1 MTRPVVLACTQLTKR
16 FVEGSESVEVLKGVN
31 LQVDEGER
39 LAIVGNSGS
48 GKTTLLNML
57 GGLDLPTSGQ
67 VILKGHNLNKLNG
80 NQRGALR
87 NRHIGFIYQFH
98 HLLPEFTALENVAMP
113 LLIGGISAKQA
124 SEKAAQLL
132 DDVGLAH
139 RRKHKP
145 SQLSGG
151 ERQRVAVARA
161 LVTSPACVLADEPTG
176 NLDSHTAQH
185 VQELIV
191 SLSESLNI
199 SFVMVTHSDALA
211 LMAER
216 VLEMVDGVLLDKR
229 EG

>member
-1 MTRPVVLACTQLTKR
+1 MTRPVVLACTQVTKS
-16 FVEGSESVEVLKGVN
+16 FVEGAAPVEVLKGVN
-31 LQVDEGER
+31 FQVNEGER

-67 VILKGHNLNKLNG
+67 VVLKGYNLNELSG
-80 NQRGALR
+80 NKRGALR
-87 NRHIGFIYQFH
+87 NRYIGFIYQFH

-113 LLIGGISAKQA
+113 LLIGGSSIKIAN
-124 SEKAAQLL
+124 EKAALLL

-185 VQELIV
+185 IQELII

-211 LMAER
+211 SMAQR
-216 VLEMVDGVLLDKR
+216 VLEMVDGVLLEKKDK
-229 EG
+229 

>member
-1 MTRPVVLACTQLTKR
+1 
-16 FVEGSESVEVLKGVN
+16 
-31 LQVDEGER
+31 
-39 LAIVGNSGS
+39 
-48 GKTTLLNML
+48 
-57 GGLDLPTSGQ
+57 
-67 VILKGHNLNKLNG
+67 
-80 NQRGALR
+80 
-87 NRHIGFIYQFH
+87 RHIGFIYQFH

-113 LLIGGISAKQA
+113 LLIGGITAKKA

-176 NLDSHTAQH
+176 NLDSHTAQY

-211 LMAER
+211 SMAER
-216 VLEMVDGVLLDKR
+216 VLEMVDGVLLDKG

>member
-16 FVEGSESVEVLKGVN
+16 FVEGNEPVEVLKGVN
-31 LQVDEGER
+31 LQVYEGER

-124 SEKAAQLL
+124 SEKAVQLL
-132 DDVGLAH
+132 DDVGLSH